1 MKDFRELI
9 TQSMLEN
16 AIMSLTEK
24 QIYDMAKKLAPKVLA
39 EQMEGSLQD
48 YIQEEIDFYEVFN
61 KAGLSKKI
69 SALIINSLRDMK

>member
-39 EQMEGSLQD
+39 EQMECSLQD

-69 SALIINSLRDMK
+69 SALIINSLKDMK